1 MAQVSEPKQAR
12 SQATRRTL
20 LDAAVEELVEVGYA
34 RLTTQSVA
42 ARAGV
47 SRGAQQHHF
56 PTKAVL
62 VSEAIRHL
70 AGLQL
75 EEIRSRTEQVG
86 AGRERIERIL
96 DVLFDLY
103 SGTLFAA
110 MIELTLAAR
119 GDDELA
125 VAVAPVEREVSRGIN
140 AQVIELFGPLADQ
153 EDFDRRLRQTIAT
166 IRGLALLRFLGHPP
180 RTITSQWQFTR
191 ADLAHGLSERRAPA
205 RRSSYPGRRW
215 SGEGG
220 AGIPATR
227 PPTDR

>member
-1 MAQVSEPKQAR
+1 VLVTDITEPKQAR
-12 SQATRRTL
+12 SQATRRKL
-20 LDAAVEELVEVGYA
+20 LDAAVDELVEFGYA
-34 RLTTQSVA
+34 KVTTQGVA

-75 EEIRSRTEQVG
+75 EEIRARTDQVG
-86 AGRERIERIL
+86 SGRARVERIL

-119 GDDELA
+119 ADDELA
-125 VAVAPVEREVSRGIN
+125 SAVAPVERDVSRRIN
-140 AQVIELFGPLADQ
+140 AQVTEVFGDGVVEHP
-153 EDFDRRLRQTIAT
+153 DFDKRLRQTIAT
-166 IRGLALLRFLGHPP
+166 VRGLALLGFLGHPP
-180 RTITSQWQFTR
+180 RTIAAQWQFTR
-191 ADLAHGLSERRAPA
+191 ADLARMLTEP
-205 RRSSYPGRRW
+205 
-215 SGEGG
+215 
-220 AGIPATR
+220 
-227 PPTDR
+227 D

>member
-1 MAQVSEPKQAR
+1 MALVPQVSEPKQAR
-12 SQATRRTL
+12 SQATRRKL
-20 LDAAVEELVEVGYA
+20 LDATVEELVEFGYA
-34 RLTTQSVA
+34 KLTTQSVA

-75 EEIRSRTEQVG
+75 EEIRARTERVG
-86 AGRERIERIL
+86 TGRARVERIL

-119 GDDELA
+119 AEDELA
-125 VAVAPVEREVSRGIN
+125 RAVAPVERDVSRRIN
-140 AQVIELFGPLADQ
+140 AQATELFGAVADRP
-153 EDFDRRLRQTIAT
+153 DFDKRLRQTIAT
-166 IRGLALLRFLGHPP
+166 IRGLALLGFLGHPP
-180 RTITSQWQFTR
+180 RTIAAQWQFTR
-191 ADLAHGLSERRAPA
+191 ADLARTLTEP
-205 RRSSYPGRRW
+205 
-215 SGEGG
+215 
-220 AGIPATR
+220 
-227 PPTDR
+227 D

>member
-1 MAQVSEPKQAR
+1 MALVPQVSEPKQAR
-12 SQATRRTL
+12 SQATRRKL
-20 LDAAVEELVEVGYA
+20 LDATVEELVEFGYA
-34 RLTTQSVA
+34 KLTTQSVA

-75 EEIRSRTEQVG
+75 EEIRARTERVG
-86 AGRERIERIL
+86 TGRARVERIL

-119 GDDELA
+119 ADDELA
-125 VAVAPVEREVSRGIN
+125 RAVAPVERDVSRRIN
-140 AQVIELFGPLADQ
+140 AQATELFGAVADQ
-153 EDFDRRLRQTIAT
+153 PDFDKRLRQTIAT
-166 IRGLALLRFLGHPP
+166 IRGLALLGFLGHPP
-180 RTITSQWQFTR
+180 RTIAAQWQFTR
-191 ADLAHGLSERRAPA
+191 ADLARTLTEP
-205 RRSSYPGRRW
+205 
-215 SGEGG
+215 
-220 AGIPATR
+220 
-227 PPTDR
+227 D